1 MGEQVS
7 LVNARLGGRASTR
20 AARCSLSLRGTAPL
34 PLCGNVTARA
44 SREIAGAYSG
54 PQVGSRPDLSAVGHR
69 ACTVRIGT
77 C

>member
-34 PLCGNVTARA
+34 PLCGNVAARA
-44 SREIAGAYSG
+44 SREIALSLIHISE
-54 PQVGSRPDLSAVGHR
+54 PTRPY
-69 ACTVRIGT
+69 
-77 C
+77 